1 MSAWAGATLAR
12 TMPRQA
18 TGSVETHVW
27 RDGKTVT
34 YRARFRAYGRRW
46 RVDFGTNHEGWN
58 EERARVELER
68 IMGQV
73 ARGTWEPP
81 PPEAP
86 VELDRE
92 ETLHV
97 TASRWWQ
104 RRESELAENTKL
116 DYRWRLDHVLLD
128 LAHVPTVAID
138 ARRVDD
144 FRQKLHA
151 RGLSPRSVNMA
162 LDLLAQILD
171 DAVEYGLLD
180 ANPARGRR
188 RRMKVAKTRR
198 TFLEPDQVV
207 DLLDVAGEWER
218 GLPRHQQYGR
228 RALLAA
234 LCLAGPRISELTSA
248 PRARLDLHGGRLRV
262 GEAKTEAGLRDIEL
276 TFQLQADLREHVA
289 HMAALGRPTT
299 AAAPIFPAYRGGEHS
314 ASNVRNRLLAECV
327 ERANARREA
336 AGKMLLPDKVTPHT
350 LRRTFASL
358 ALAAGRDPRWVM
370 AQLGHTDARLTLN
383 VYAQVI
389 QRQRVDDALIWQLMR
404 FPDEPED
411 RTFGPTNGPTS
422 RMPHLEPIAAKRR

>member
-1 MSAWAGATLAR
+1 MSGTLASA
-12 TMPRQA
+12 MPRQA
-18 TGSVETHVW
+18 TGSIETHRW
-27 RDGKTVT
+27 RDGRTLT
-34 YRARFRAYGRRW
+34 FRARFRAYGRRW
-46 RVDFGTNHEGWN
+46 RIDFGTNHEGWN

-81 PPEAP
+81 SPAAP
-86 VELDRE
+86 VELDRD

-104 RRESELAENTKL
+104 RRERELAENTRL
-116 DYRWRLDHVLLD
+116 DYRWRLDHILRH
-128 LAHVPTVAID
+128 LARTQTAEID

-162 LDLLAQILD
+162 LDVLAQVLD

-188 RRMKVAKTRR
+188 RRMKVAKSRR
-198 TFLEPDQVV
+198 TFLEQDQVV

-218 GLPRHQQYGR
+218 ELPAHQQYGR
-228 RALLAA
+228 RALLAT

-276 TFQLQADLREHVA
+276 TFFLQAELREHLA
-289 HMAALGRPTT
+289 HLTGLGRPAS
-299 AAAPIFPAYRGGEHS
+299 AAAPIFPTYRGGRHN

-327 ERANARREA
+327 ARANARREA

-383 VYAQVI
+383 VYAQVM
-389 QRQRVDDALIWQLMR
+389 QRQRIDEALIWQLMR
-404 FPDEPED
+404 FPDEPEE
-411 RTFGPTNGPTS
+411 RSFGPRNGPT
-422 RMPHLEPIAAKRR
+422 RTLPRFDAFAPPGR

>member
-1 MSAWAGATLAR
+1 MSDTLASA
-12 TMPRQA
+12 MPRQA
-18 TGSVETHVW
+18 TGTVETHQW
-27 RDGKTVT
+27 RDGRTVT
-34 YRARFRAYGRRW
+34 FRARFRAYGRRW
-46 RVDFGTNHEGWN
+46 RIDFGTNHAGWN

-73 ARGTWEPP
+73 ERGTWEPP
-81 PPEAP
+81 SPAAP
-86 VELDRE
+86 IELDRD

-104 RRESELAENTKL
+104 RRESELAGNTRL
-116 DYRWRLDHVLLD
+116 DYRWRLDHILRH
-128 LAHVPTVAID
+128 LARTPTAELD

-144 FRQKLHA
+144 FRQKLHS
-151 RGLSPRSVNMA
+151 RGLSARSVNMA
-162 LDLLAQILD
+162 LDVLAQVLD

-188 RRMKVAKTRR
+188 RRMKVAKSRR

-218 GLPRHQQYGR
+218 ELPQHQQYGR
-228 RALLAA
+228 RALLAT

-276 TFQLQADLREHVA
+276 TFLLQAELREHLA
-289 HMAALGRPTT
+289 HMTALGRR
-299 AAAPIFPAYRGGEHS
+299 ASAVAPIFPTYRGGRHN
-314 ASNVRNRLLAECV
+314 ASNIRNRLLAECV
-327 ERANARREA
+327 ARANARREA

-383 VYAQVI
+383 VYAQVM
-389 QRQRVDDALIWQLMR
+389 QRQRVDEALIWQFMR
-404 FPDEPED
+404 FPDEPEE
-411 RTFGPTNGPTS
+411 RSFGPTNGPTRRAPRFSTLGPS
-422 RMPHLEPIAAKRR
+422 RR

>member
-1 MSAWAGATLAR
+1 MSATLAG
-12 TMPRQA
+12 TMPRQS
-18 TGSVETHVW
+18 TGSVETHEW
-27 RDGKTVT
+27 RDGKTIT

-46 RVDFGTNHEGWN
+46 RIDFGTNHEGWN

-68 IMGQV
+68 IMGQI

-81 PPEAP
+81 PAEAP
-86 VELDRE
+86 VELDRD

-128 LAHVPTVAID
+128 LAHTATAAID
-138 ARRVDD
+138 ARRVDH

-162 LDLLAQILD
+162 LDLLAQVLD

-198 TFLEPDQVV
+198 TFLEPDQVI
-207 DLLDVAGEWER
+207 DLLDVAGEWES
-218 GLPRHQQYGR
+218 GLPPHQQYGR

-262 GEAKTEAGLRDIEL
+262 GEAKTEAGMRDIEL
-276 TFQLQADLREHVA
+276 TFQLQAELREHVA
-289 HMAALGRPTT
+289 HMARSGARRLQPRRSSRRT
-299 AAAPIFPAYRGGEHS
+299 AAASTAPATSATACSPSALSARTRGAKPS
-314 ASNVRNRLLAECV
+314 ARCCSPTRS
-327 ERANARREA
+327 
-336 AGKMLLPDKVTPHT
+336 
-350 LRRTFASL
+350 RRTRC
-358 ALAAGRDPRWVM
+358 AGRSP
-370 AQLGHTDARLTLN
+370 A
-383 VYAQVI
+383 
-389 QRQRVDDALIWQLMR
+389 
-404 FPDEPED
+404 
-411 RTFGPTNGPTS
+411 S
-422 RMPHLEPIAAKRR
+422 RSRPAVTRAG